1 MIFLFDS
8 FISDEAIIVLKS
20 TKTTLIVVALM
31 AALSIAAIS
40 TFVDTA
46 LAAKPT
52 GTPGPGT
59 GPVVSGCARS
69 TPGPGC
75 SPGFTGP

>member
-1 MIFLFDS
+1 M
-8 FISDEAIIVLKS
+8 S

-31 AALSIAAIS
+31 AALSIAAVS

-46 LAAKPT
+46 LAAKPS
-52 GTPGPGT
+52 GTPGPLT
-59 GPVVSGCARS
+59 GAEVSGCAK
-69 TPGPGC
+69 TTHGPGC

>member
-1 MIFLFDS
+1 M
-8 FISDEAIIVLKS
+8 S

-46 LAAKPT
+46 SARGPPP

-59 GPVVSGCARS
+59 GPAVSTCAS
-69 TPGPGC
+69 GEAGPGAATC
-75 SPGFTGP
+75 APTFRGP